1 MPNRNIIRQIAAALV
16 VVGFLALF
24 EHGRAVKKFNVAI
37 DIGHSPGE
45 TGTLSARN
53 RAEYDFNRKMALE
66 IFRKL
71 KKNPRLGVFIINP
84 EGETI
89 SMESRTK
96 MINAAVPD
104 LLISIHHDSV
114 QPIYLSEWTWKGAP
128 ALFCDKYRGYS
139 IFTSDKN
146 VKWGQ
151 SISFAITLGHEM
163 RKSGF
168 MPSAHHSE
176 PISGEGK
183 KLIDECAGVYRFD
196 ELAVLKNAKCPAVLL
211 ECGIIR
217 NRSEETLLR
226 NRPYRQR
233 IAGAIAS
240 AVSAFLDTRAAGRP
254 ERLLETQDKA
264 GERFLVLVRQGL
276 YLSELPAHHA
286 PIFALDERL
295 YPSFEEG
302 DQCG

>member
-1 MPNRNIIRQIAAALV
+1 MSNRSIIRQIAAVLV
-16 VVGFLALF
+16 LVGFLAFF
-24 EHGRAVKKFNVAI
+24 EHGRAAKKFNVAI
-37 DIGHSPGE
+37 DIGHTPGE
-45 TGTLSARN
+45 KGTLSARN
-53 RAEYDFNRKMALE
+53 RAEYDFNRKMAME
-66 IFRKL
+66 VFRKL
-71 KKNPRLGVFIINP
+71 KKNPRFEVFVINP
-84 EGETI
+84 EGEEI
-89 SMESRTK
+89 SLESRTK
-96 MINAAVPD
+96 MINATLPD

-146 VKWGQ
+146 VKRGR
-151 SISFAITLGHEM
+151 SRSFAITLGNEM

-168 MPSAHHSE
+168 IPSVHHSE

-183 KLIDECAGVYRFD
+183 KLIDKDAGVYRFD

-226 NRPYRQR
+226 NRAYRQR

-240 AVSAFLDTRAAGRP
+240 AVSAFLDTRAGGRP
-254 ERLLETQDKA
+254 GR
-264 GERFLVLVRQGL
+264 
-276 YLSELPAHHA
+276 
-286 PIFALDERL
+286 
-295 YPSFEEG
+295 SFF
-302 DQCG
+302 

>member
-16 VVGFLALF
+16 LVGFLALF
-24 EHGRAVKKFNVAI
+24 EHGLATKRFKVAI
-37 DIGHSPGE
+37 DIGHTPGE
-45 TGTLSARN
+45 KGTLSARN

-66 IFRKL
+66 VFRKL
-71 KKNPRLGVFIINP
+71 KKDPRFEVFIINP
-84 EGETI
+84 RGEEI
-89 SMESRTK
+89 SLESRIK

-128 ALFCDKYRGYS
+128 ALFCDKYRGFS

-146 VKWGQ
+146 IKRGQ
-151 SISFAITLGHEM
+151 SRSFAITLGNEM

-168 MPSAHHSE
+168 IPSVHHSE

-183 KLIDECAGVYRFD
+183 KLIDERAGVYRFD

-226 NRPYRQR
+226 NRAYRQR
-233 IAGAIAS
+233 IAGAI
-240 AVSAFLDTRAAGRP
+240 VSPFQHSSTPAQGSGPAEAF
-254 ERLLETQDKA
+254 
-264 GERFLVLVRQGL
+264 
-276 YLSELPAHHA
+276 
-286 PIFALDERL
+286 
-295 YPSFEEG
+295 FEMPLKG
-302 DQCG
+302 IT

>member
-1 MPNRNIIRQIAAALV
+1 MPFPFEFTSKKGYVNLTVRPAVAASFRRLFFISSAFKRKGFPAGMSNRSIIRQIAAVLV
-16 VVGFLALF
+16 LVGFLAFF
-24 EHGRAVKKFNVAI
+24 EHGRAAKKFNVAI

-66 IFRKL
+66 VFRKL
-71 KKNPRLGVFIINP
+71 KKNPRFRVFIINP
-84 EGETI
+84 EGKKI
-89 SMESRTK
+89 SLEIRTQ
-96 MINAAVPD
+96 MINAAAPD

-114 QPIYLSEWTWKGAP
+114 QPIYLSQWTWKGAP

-146 VKWGQ
+146 VKWDQ
-151 SISFAITLGHEM
+151 SRSFAITLGNEM

-183 KLIDECAGVYRFD
+183 KFIDESAGVYRFD

-226 NRPYRQR
+226 NRAYRQR

-240 AVSAFLDTRAAGRP
+240 AVSAFLDTRAGGRP
-254 ERLLETQDKA
+254 GR
-264 GERFLVLVRQGL
+264 
-276 YLSELPAHHA
+276 
-286 PIFALDERL
+286 
-295 YPSFEEG
+295 SFF
-302 DQCG
+302 